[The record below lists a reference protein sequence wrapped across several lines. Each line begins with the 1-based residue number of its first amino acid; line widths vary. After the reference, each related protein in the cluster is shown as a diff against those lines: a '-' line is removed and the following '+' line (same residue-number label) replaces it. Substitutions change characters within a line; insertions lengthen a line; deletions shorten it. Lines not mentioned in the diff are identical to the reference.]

1 MATRFLADYDLN
13 ELKEK
18 LNLII
23 EVKNEDNL
31 RTHLRQTL
39 LFKDE
44 RLVSGTISNESFKI
58 WTHEQGR
65 WTGTTG
71 IFYPIV
77 EGRPRQLS
85 RGLEI
90 EFKSKMNI
98 IGRTIFLL
106 IIIGVGY
113 GITTGIII
121 QDNNDIKFLIPRLLI
136 GAILFGLFI
145 SLPTFIHIRTSRIT
159 KQYLIKELGLKINK

>member
-13 ELKEK
+13 ELNEK
-18 LNLII
+18 LNSII

-31 RTHLRQTL
+31 KTHLRQTL

-44 RLVSGTISNESFKI
+44 GLVSGTVTNYNFKI

-65 WTGTTG
+65 SGATG
-71 IFYPIV
+71 IFYPII
-77 EGRPRQLS
+77 EGTPRQLS

-121 QDNNDIKFLIPRLLI
+121 QENNDIKFLIPRFLI
-136 GAILFGLFI
+136 GVVLFGLFI
-145 SLPTFIHIRTSRIT
+145 SVPTFIHSRTARIT

>member
-1 MATRFLADYDLN
+1 MVTRFFADYDSN
-13 ELKEK
+13 GLKQK
-18 LNLII
+18 LNSII
-23 EVKNEDNL
+23 QVKNEDNL
-31 RTHLRQTL
+31 KTHLRQTV

-44 RLVSGTISNESFKI
+44 GLVSGTMNNESFKI

-65 WTGTTG
+65 YGATG
-71 IFYPIV
+71 IFYPII
-77 EGRPRQLS
+77 EGRTRLLS
-85 RGLEI
+85 QGLEI

-106 IIIGVGY
+106 IMIGAGY

-121 QDNNDIKFLIPRLLI
+121 QENNDIKFLIPRFLI
-136 GAILFGLFI
+136 GIFLFGLFI
-145 SLPTFIHIRTSRIT
+145 SVPIFTHYRTSRIT

>member
-18 LNLII
+18 LNSII
-23 EVKNEDNL
+23 EVKNEDSL
-31 RTHLRQTL
+31 KTHLRQTL

-44 RLVSGTISNESFKI
+44 GLVSGTVTNYNFKI

-65 WTGTTG
+65 SGATG
-71 IFYPIV
+71 IFYPII
-77 EGRPRQLS
+77 EGTPRQLS
-85 RGLEI
+85 CGLEI

-98 IGRTIFLL
+98 IGRAIFLL
-106 IIIGVGY
+106 ITIGVGY

-121 QDNNDIKFLIPRLLI
+121 QENNDINFLIPRFLI
-136 GAILFGLFI
+136 GVVLFGLFI
-145 SLPTFIHIRTSRIT
+145 SVPTFIHSRTTRIT

>member
-18 LNLII
+18 LNSII

-31 RTHLRQTL
+31 KTHLRQTL

-44 RLVSGTISNESFKI
+44 GLVSGTVTNDNFKI

-65 WTGTTG
+65 SGATG
-71 IFYPIV
+71 IFYPII

-106 IIIGVGY
+106 IAVGIGY
-113 GITTGIII
+113 AITTGIII
-121 QDNNDIKFLIPRLLI
+121 QDDNDIKYLIPRFLI
-136 GAILFGLFI
+136 GTVLFGLFI
-145 SLPTFIHIRTSRIT
+145 SVPSFIHIRTSRIT

>member
-18 LNLII
+18 LNSII

-31 RTHLRQTL
+31 KTHLRQTL

-44 RLVSGTISNESFKI
+44 GLVSGTVTNYNFKI

-65 WTGTTG
+65 SGATG
-71 IFYPIV
+71 IFYPII
-77 EGRPRQLS
+77 EGTPRQLS

-121 QDNNDIKFLIPRLLI
+121 QENNDIKFLIPRFLI
-136 GAILFGLFI
+136 GVVLFGLFI
-145 SLPTFIHIRTSRIT
+145 SVPTFIHSRTARIT
-159 KQYLIKELGLKINK
+159 KQYLIKQLGLKIIK

>member
-13 ELKEK
+13 ELNKK
-18 LNLII
+18 LNSII

-31 RTHLRQTL
+31 KTHLRQAL
-39 LFKDE
+39 LFQDE
-44 RLVSGTISNESFKI
+44 GLVSGTVTKDNFKI

-65 WTGTTG
+65 SGVTG
-71 IFYPIV
+71 IFYPII
-77 EGRPRQLS
+77 EGSPRQLS

-113 GITTGIII
+113 GITTAIII
-121 QDNNDIKFLIPRLLI
+121 QENNDIKFLIPRFLI
-136 GAILFGLFI
+136 GAVLFGLFI
-145 SLPTFIHIRTSRIT
+145 SVPTFIHSRTARIT
-159 KQYLIKELGLKINK
+159 KQYLIKELGLKTNN